1 MVIPFFIFVISI
13 KESGMNCILD
23 KVDKVRGVTKSL
35 EAGVIITWTCAP
47 AFIKVAL
54 TTLFYRRQ
62 FHQKF
67 LVVLFP
73 LKTDIAFI

>member
-1 MVIPFFIFVISI
+1 MVIPFFFVISI

-47 AFIKVAL
+47 AFIKKS
-54 TTLFYRRQ
+54 
-62 FHQKF
+62 H
-67 LVVLFP
+67 
-73 LKTDIAFI
+73 

>member
-23 KVDKVRGVTKSL
+23 KVDKVRELQNL

-47 AFIKVAL
+47 AFIKS
-54 TTLFYRRQ
+54 Y
-62 FHQKF
+62 
-67 LVVLFP
+67 
-73 LKTDIAFI
+73 

>member
-1 MVIPFFIFVISI
+1 M
-13 KESGMNCILD
+13 
-23 KVDKVRGVTKSL
+23 VRGVTKSL

-47 AFIKVAL
+47 AFIKNRTNDAVL
-54 TTLFYRRQ
+54 YRQ

-73 LKTDIAFI
+73 LKTDIVLLFS